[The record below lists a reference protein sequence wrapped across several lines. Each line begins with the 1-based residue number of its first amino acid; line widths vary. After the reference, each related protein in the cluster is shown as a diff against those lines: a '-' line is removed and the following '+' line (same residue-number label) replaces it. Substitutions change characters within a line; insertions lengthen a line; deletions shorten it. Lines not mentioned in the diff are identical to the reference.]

1 MADIELIPAVR
12 NSLFWGSWRAE
23 NGQKRS
29 FTKSFIHWILV
40 YKKDQYSKLINSMP
54 LFDMDQLT
62 SDTQMN

>member
-1 MADIELIPAVR
+1 MTTSGAAY
-12 NSLFWGSWRAE
+12 
-23 NGQKRS
+23 GQKRS

>member
-1 MADIELIPAVR
+1 MFFYKNGVGVYIFLASA
-12 NSLFWGSWRAE
+12 F
-23 NGQKRS
+23 GQKRS